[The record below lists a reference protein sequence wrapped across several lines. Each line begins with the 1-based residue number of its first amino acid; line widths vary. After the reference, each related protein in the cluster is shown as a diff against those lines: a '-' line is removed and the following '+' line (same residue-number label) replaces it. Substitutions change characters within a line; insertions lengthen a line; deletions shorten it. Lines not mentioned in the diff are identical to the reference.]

1 MTSEISA
8 AQPTQ
13 TTWGQGRRLEFLDF
27 RLHWDGRINRSALT
41 DFFNISVPQ
50 ASLDISKYLELA
62 PGNAVYD
69 RSSKVYQATANFQPY
84 FPNNVPER
92 YLNELLAIET
102 DIIRPEQSFIGWR
115 PPVAAVPTPV
125 RSVPDRTLIG
135 LLSAIRDKTKVI
147 IRYQSMTTTEPSSR
161 LISPHAIANDGF
173 RWHVRAYC
181 DQREKFIDF
190 VIARILEISV
200 TDVPGADS
208 ANDQGWNRVVKLVL
222 CANPALAEGHRR
234 VIELDYGMTD
244 GVIELNCR
252 QALLYYAL
260 KRLGLHK
267 FDSDVARPEKQQ
279 IALKNYAEVKKFLPR
294 SDAPR

>member
-1 MTSEISA
+1 MTSKFTDT
-8 AQPTQ
+8 QPTP

-27 RLHWDGRINRSALT
+27 RLHWDGRINRSGLT

-69 RSSKVYQATANFQPY
+69 RSSKVYQATPDFKPY
-84 FPNNVPER
+84 FPTNVSER

-115 PPVAAVPTPV
+115 PPVATVPLPV
-125 RSVPDRTLIG
+125 RSVPNKTLIS
-135 LLSAIRDKTKVI
+135 LLSAIRGKTKVL
-147 IRYQSMTTTEPSSR
+147 IRYQSMSSTEPSSR

-190 VIARILEISV
+190 VIARILEISI
-200 TDVPGADS
+200 TETQGIDS
-208 ANDQGWNRVVKLVL
+208 ASDHAWNRVVRLVL
-222 CANPALAEGHRR
+222 CANPALAESHKR
-234 VIELDYGMTD
+234 VIELDYGMTN

-252 QALLYYAL
+252 QSLLYYAL
-260 KRLGLHK
+260 KQLGLHK
-267 FDSDVARPEKQQ
+267 FDSATDRPEEQQ
-279 IALKNYAEVKKFLPR
+279 ITLKNYADVKEFLPR
-294 SDAPR
+294 SDAPL